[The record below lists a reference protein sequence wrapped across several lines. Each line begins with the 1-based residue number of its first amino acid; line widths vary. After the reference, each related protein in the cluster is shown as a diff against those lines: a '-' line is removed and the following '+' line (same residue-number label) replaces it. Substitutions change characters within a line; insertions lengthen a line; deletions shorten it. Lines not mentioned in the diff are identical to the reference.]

1 MSNRFRWR
9 SSTLIYA
16 HTLRST
22 ERNEMSM
29 GSPGDN
35 PVTDLLSHRINHFPS
50 DISQMIRRLHK
61 IDPLIANKITNG
73 DDRTIWDGEK
83 NEEKNR
89 TILYELLE
97 EKGIDT
103 EYYKSEAKVLNE
115 NQPRK

>member
-1 MSNRFRWR
+1 
-9 SSTLIYA
+9 
-16 HTLRST
+16 
-22 ERNEMSM
+22 MSM

-61 IDPLIANKITNG
+61 VDPQITSKITNG
-73 DDRTIWDGEK
+73 DDQTIWNGKK

-89 TILYELLE
+89 NILYKLLE

-103 EYYKSEAKVLNE
+103 DYYRSEAKNLNE
-115 NQPRK
+115 KQPKRRSIWAFWR